1 MIGILPYASE
11 SFTFALLQELTGA
24 EITEQAA
31 LAAPL
36 PLAIPLSTAYGD
48 CLADCASLPKVIGH
62 LFGAE
67 DALKLAD

>member
-1 MIGILPYASE
+1 MIGILPYVSE

-36 PLAIPLSTAYGD
+36 PLANVG
-48 CLADCASLPKVIGH
+48 
-62 LFGAE
+62 
-67 DALKLAD
+67 